1 MADNNGTD
9 NSTTNDDNAND
20 DNANVGATNG
30 VISTPGSEVVA
41 ASPNAT
47 LAYPASAPETAPD
60 GFASAGSTPTVEQA
74 PASST
79 PPTATAAPAAPA
91 PVLPAARTG
100 KVQRRLTIATLS
112 LASLIVLA
120 GIFGSG
126 VLLGAHL
133 GTGGQA
139 SQGQMQG
146 GPGGGFGPGG
156 SGTDSGTGTGPGTGT
171 QESN

>member
-1 MADNNGTD
+1 MADNNGTHD
-9 NSTTNDDNAND
+9 STTNDAD
-20 DNANVGATNG
+20 T
-30 VISTPGSEVVA
+30 TPGSEVVA
-41 ASPNAT
+41 ASPAAT
-47 LAYPASAPETAPD
+47 LAYPASAPMTAPD
-60 GFASAGSTPTVEQA
+60 GYASAGSTTNAGQA

-79 PPTATAAPAAPA
+79 PPPAAAAPAAPTNSA
-91 PVLPAARTG
+91 PALPKASTG

-126 VLLGAHL
+126 VLLGTHL
-133 GTGGQA
+133 DTGGQA

>member
-1 MADNNGTD
+1 MADNNGTHD
-9 NSTTNDDNAND
+9 STTPEAD
-20 DNANVGATNG
+20 T
-30 VISTPGSEVVA
+30 TPGSEVVA
-41 ASPNAT
+41 VSPAAT
-47 LAYPASAPETAPD
+47 LAYPESAPVTARE
-60 GFASAGSTPTVEQA
+60 GYASAGSTATAEQA

-79 PPTATAAPAAPA
+79 PPPAAAAPAAPTNPA
-91 PVLPAARTG
+91 PALPQASTG
-100 KVQRRLTIATLS
+100 KVRRRLTIATLS

-126 VLLGAHL
+126 VLLGTHL

-156 SGTDSGTGTGPGTGT
+156 SGTDSGTGMGPGTGT